1 MAARTVRTTQGQAW
15 DQLSK
20 AEYGAEKLLHAV
32 VEANIEEADAVLFS
46 GDMPVSIP
54 AVDAEAQS
62 RALDLLP
69 PWERV

>member
-20 AEYGAEKLLHAV
+20 AEYGAEKLLNAV
-32 VEANIEEADAVLFS
+32 VGANAEEADAVLFS
-46 GDMPVSIP
+46 GDMPVTIP
-54 AVDAEAQS
+54 SVDATTQ
-62 RALDLLP
+62 RKALDLLP